1 MFLTPWLLGLL
12 VLTMVPIGASLY
24 LSLTDYDL
32 LSAPNWVGLD
42 NFVTM
47 FTADPRYL
55 TSVRVTFIYVALT
68 VPLKLVIALGVA
80 LVLRKTAL
88 GTGIYRA
95 LYYLPSLL
103 GGSVAIAM
111 LWRQIFGID
120 GVVNSFTGLFGF
132 DPISWISDPDVS
144 LLVLVALAVWQFGTP
159 MVVFIA
165 GLSQVP
171 MELYE
176 ASRTDGAGRLR
187 QFWHVTLPMLSPVI
201 LFNLIFQIIISFQ
214 SFTSAAI
221 ISGGRGGPA
230 DTTLL
235 YTLYLYQRGFTTF
248 DMGYASAMAWVLLL
262 IIAFFTALSFKVS
275 SRFVHYEGG

>member
-1 MFLTPWLLGLL
+1 
-12 VLTMVPIGASLY
+12 MVPMGASLY
-24 LSLTDYDL
+24 LSFTDYDL
-32 LSAPNWVGLD
+32 LSSPEWVGFE
-42 NFVTM
+42 NFIRM
-47 FTADPRYL
+47 FTSDPRYL

-68 VPLKLVIALGVA
+68 VPLKLMIALAVA
-80 LVLRKTAL
+80 LILRR
-88 GTGIYRA
+88 TGRGSGVYRA
-95 LYYLPSLL
+95 LFYLPSLL

-111 LWRQIFGID
+111 LWRQIFGIN
-120 GVVNSFTGLFGF
+120 GVVNRFTGVFGF
-132 DPISWISDPDVS
+132 DPVSWISDPDVS

-165 GLSQVP
+165 GLSQIP
-171 MELYE
+171 LDLYE
-176 ASRTDGAGRLR
+176 AARVDGANRWR

-248 DMGYASAMAWVLLL
+248 DMGYASAMAWILLI
-262 IIAFFTALSFKVS
+262 IIAFFTALAFKFT
-275 SRFVHYEGG
+275 SRFVYYEGE